1 MSMNTQQVNRL
12 RASFV
17 LIQPRLDKVIDS
29 VSFACS
35 NLTDTGLEDT
45 LTSIVQ
51 HIDQLEL
58 FVDQQT
64 AFGSLQTD
72 EHELASMTDELL
84 AALAQVCDYAW
95 TPQLREDWA
104 MVFEIAGPLLLES
117 STSLYSRAA

>member
-1 MSMNTQQVNRL
+1 MPLNTQQINRL
-12 RASFV
+12 HASFV
-17 LIQPRLDKVIDS
+17 LIQPRIDKVIDS
-29 VSFACS
+29 ANFAGS

-51 HIDQLEL
+51 HFDQLEL

-64 AFGSLQTD
+64 AFGSPRPD
-72 EHELASMTDELL
+72 EHELATMSDELL
-84 AALAQVCDYAW
+84 AAFAQVCDYAW

-104 MVFEIAGPLLLES
+104 MVLEIAGPLLLET